1 MIEAWLMQRYVRI
14 FLTGGVLAA
23 SFALAELFLLQ
34 NNLSLAILPY
44 SISLATLIGAGKLAS
59 P

>member
-14 FLTGGVLAA
+14 FLAGGILAV
-23 SFALAELFLLQ
+23 SFALAELFLLP
-34 NNLSLAILPY
+34 NSLSVAILLY